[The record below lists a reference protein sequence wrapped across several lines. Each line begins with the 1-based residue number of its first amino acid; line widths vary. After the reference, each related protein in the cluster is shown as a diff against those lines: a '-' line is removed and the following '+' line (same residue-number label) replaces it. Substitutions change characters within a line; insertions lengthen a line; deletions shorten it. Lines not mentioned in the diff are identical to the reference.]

1 MLGNTPDRIPTLCEK
16 TAEACREERERK
28 GKESRLR
35 ETAESFN
42 ASSPDARSQERAE
55 VDQGLLENGVQ
66 TLPSFHKSGR
76 KTLPANDLGNK
87 VSGGFSRQ
95 YSLRMLSSFS

>member
-1 MLGNTPDRIPTLCEK
+1 MLGNTPDRILTLCEK
-16 TAEACREERERK
+16 TAEACRKEGERQ
-28 GKESRLR
+28 GKDSRLG
-35 ETAESFN
+35 ETAESFS

-55 VDQGLLENGVQ
+55 VDQGLLENVVQ
-66 TLPSFHKSGR
+66 TLPSFQKSGR